1 MFSPPKTLGVHIW
14 WGWALSQSW
23 SGTSHDPILPG
34 RLPEPLLTLPSQ
46 ALQKSSESAGCSH
59 GLPGRYPTLLQKR
72 LTLKSETGTL
82 PLGTH
87 TTSQSEEL
95 LTGCSPME
103 RYLFS
108 WGPSLLQ
115 WLSDLGA
122 TKTKVATVMV
132 VKIKIISEP
141 CLCPCDFGSAMD
153 LPLQDG
159 GQHIT
164 TACRYYHGLQF
175 SKAGF
180 FFKYCTHLFSS
191 S

>member
-1 MFSPPKTLGVHIW
+1 MFSPPKTPGVHIW

-87 TTSQSEEL
+87 TASQSEEL

-103 RYLFS
+103 IYLFS

-115 WLSDLGA
+115 SLSNWGPWCHKDQSGHGDSDEDQDHLG
-122 TKTKVATVMV
+122 TLLMSLKLWECYVPP
-132 VKIKIISEP
+132 SP
-141 CLCPCDFGSAMD
+141 G
-153 LPLQDG
+153 
-159 GQHIT
+159 
-164 TACRYYHGLQF
+164 
-175 SKAGF
+175 
-180 FFKYCTHLFSS
+180 
-191 S
+191 